1 MTPDEALSNANQSSG
16 VWESEIGKHQVLSSD
31 GLLPDANVA
40 QSFLPDNRTIQ
51 TYIDGKKTWLSDGAA
66 YQIHS

>member
-1 MTPDEALSNANQSSG
+1 MTPDEVLSNANQSSRI
-16 VWESEIGKHQVLSSD
+16 WESEVGKHHVLSSD

-51 TYIDGKKTWLSDGAA
+51 TYSDGKRKLA
-66 YQIHS
+66 I

>member
-1 MTPDEALSNANQSSG
+1 MTPDEVLSNANQSSG
-16 VWESEIGKHQVLSSD
+16 IWESEVGKHQVLYSD
-31 GLLPDANVA
+31 GLLPNANVA

-51 TYIDGKKTWLSDGAA
+51 TYSDGNKLALIGAA